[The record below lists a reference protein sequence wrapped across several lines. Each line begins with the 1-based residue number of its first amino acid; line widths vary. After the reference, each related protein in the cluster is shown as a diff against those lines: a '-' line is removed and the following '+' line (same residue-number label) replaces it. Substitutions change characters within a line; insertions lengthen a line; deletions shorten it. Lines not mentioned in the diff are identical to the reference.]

1 MGRLGLAFRIFFDV
15 LFNAQKAEQVRAI
28 EQSAPSATDSAEPA
42 AASPA
47 PAPKPEQT
55 RPTSPARPTPPRPGR
70 SEALSLLEALQRE
83 ARLIDFLQ
91 EDLSG
96 YADQQVGAAARDVH
110 RGCQAAL
117 GRMFQ
122 IVPAIEAS
130 EGSRFTVQGPESPA
144 AVRLLGKVSD
154 TRPLTGT
161 VVHPGWKAE
170 RCELPQWTGT
180 PDAQFLIAPAEIEIT

>member
-28 EQSAPSATDSAEPA
+28 EHAAPPATDSTEPAAEPA
-42 AASPA
+42 TDRPA
-47 PAPKPEQT
+47 PQSGQPKP
-55 RPTSPARPTPPRPGR
+55 APPRPGR

-96 YADQQVGAAARDVH
+96 YADQQVGAAVRDVH
-110 RGCQAAL
+110 RGSQAVL
-117 GRMFQ
+117 SRMFQ

-130 EGSRFTVQGPESPA
+130 EGSRFTVQGQESPA